1 VTGADSIVGV
11 DRVMRRLYPRRFRD
25 DYGDDMESLLRDQLR
40 DEPAWRVCDRAL
52 VDFAVTVP
60 VRHLEAHMPATR
72 TPALVF
78 LASLVVASAAFAF
91 VEGLLGVI
99 VAALGAVLA
108 MLIWRRE
115 RPARAQRD
123 LAGRGWTLLAC
134 GAVLLAILIA
144 ATTAAG
150 ELSEPAWAAATLALL
165 VAVTLLG
172 TGVVLGFVRLADR
185 RRCARGA
192 T

>member
-11 DRVMRRLYPRRFRD
+11 YRVMRRLYPRRFRD
-25 DYGDDMESLLRDQLR
+25 DYGDDMES
-40 DEPAWRVCDRAL
+40 
-52 VDFAVTVP
+52 
-60 VRHLEAHMPATR
+60 
-72 TPALVF
+72 
-78 LASLVVASAAFAF
+78 
-91 VEGLLGVI
+91 
-99 VAALGAVLA
+99 LGAVLA

-134 GAVLLAILIA
+134 GAVLLAIVIA

-150 ELSEPAWAAATLALL
+150 ELSQPAWAAAALALL

>member
-1 VTGADSIVGV
+1 MTGTDSIVAV
-11 DRVMRRLYPRRFRD
+11 HRVLQRLYPRRFRD
-25 DYGDDMESLLRDQLR
+25 DYGDDMASLLRDQLR
-40 DEPAWRVCDRAL
+40 DEPAWRVCGGAL
-52 VDFAVTVP
+52 VDLAVTVP

-72 TPALVF
+72 TPAIVLI
-78 LASLVVASAAFAF
+78 ASFIAASAAFAF

-115 RPARAQRD
+115 RPARPQRD
-123 LAGRGWTLLAC
+123 LAGRWWKLLVG
-134 GAVLLAILIA
+134 GAVLLAIVIG
-144 ATTAAG
+144 ATTALG
-150 ELSEPAWAAATLALL
+150 ELSEPAWATAALALL

-172 TGVVLGFVRLADR
+172 IGVVLGFVRLADR
-185 RRCARGA
+185 RRTRVA